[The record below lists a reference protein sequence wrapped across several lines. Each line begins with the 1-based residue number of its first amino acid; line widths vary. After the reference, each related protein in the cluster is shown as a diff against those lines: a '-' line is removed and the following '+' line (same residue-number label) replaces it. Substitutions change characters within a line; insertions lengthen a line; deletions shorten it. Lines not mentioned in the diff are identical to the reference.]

1 MMKTQ
6 IVLCCDKCEEFLHDQ
21 YLCYGI
27 SDDYE
32 TRNDIY
38 ICQDCMNQ
46 IIDAVISDLESDFV
60 SGRFHQYASYSNGMD
75 MSYMIGN
82 KEVLLFT
89 ISKIDSSN
97 QQDPS
102 MKYYLVT
109 NKAGKRFLLV
119 ADSSSINLIT
129 ENKEFFARIIKS
141 NFAYEEVIKM
151 REKFTKKKEMEEA
164 YRKHQQSQIDT
175 YYNHT

>member
-1 MMKTQ
+1 
-6 IVLCCDKCEEFLHDQ
+6 
-21 YLCYGI
+21 
-27 SDDYE
+27 
-32 TRNDIY
+32 
-38 ICQDCMNQ
+38 
-46 IIDAVISDLESDFV
+46 
-60 SGRFHQYASYSNGMD
+60 
-75 MSYMIGN
+75 
-82 KEVLLFT
+82 
-89 ISKIDSSN
+89 
-97 QQDPS
+97 